1 MMFSTTFR
9 TALCRSFLSVLLIAG
24 VTPFAASK
32 DISDACNRGIIH
44 STANVTTSAGAHYS
58 VETVFKDVHN
68 ARTAFT
74 YPDRTLNYNTE
85 GPVSWVTEGDSVN
98 AGDDNLTLFTLG
110 HHSVVIAARPELI
123 LEKTELKADI
133 VWRGQTVSK
142 AGWSLRGGGMVYLF
156 QDEKTDRIDGYVL
169 RLPDGDIVRNYLSD
183 WRQTDIGF
191 APFKIV
197 MEHGET
203 QFNYQYNV
211 VTQSG
216 GTLRDYFDDQ
226 EGARPQLAGLYR
238 LHAETLLAHCEGD
251 AAAFASLMAD
261 EGTIVQSGKISHI
274 TNENLRERFSG
285 VFQAVDYMAYENLS
299 VPEIRLSDDGSLG
312 WIIAHVK
319 PQTVDAQ
326 EQESETIW
334 TWMMGA
340 ALTDSGYKWHVLS
353 SSAAN

>member
-1 MMFSTTFR
+1 VCS
-9 TALCRSFLSVLLIAG
+9 
-24 VTPFAASK
+24 
-32 DISDACNRGIIH
+32 SD
-44 STANVTTSAGAHYS
+44 
-58 VETVFKDVHN
+58 
-68 ARTAFT
+68 
-74 YPDRTLNYNTE
+74 L
-85 GPVSWVTEGDSVN
+85 
-98 AGDDNLTLFTLG
+98 
-110 HHSVVIAARPELI
+110 
-123 LEKTELKADI
+123 
-133 VWRGQTVSK
+133 
-142 AGWSLRGGGMVYLF
+142 
-156 QDEKTDRIDGYVL
+156 
-169 RLPDGDIVRNYLSD
+169 
-183 WRQTDIGF
+183 
-191 APFKIV
+191 
-197 MEHGET
+197 
-203 QFNYQYNV
+203 
-211 VTQSG
+211 G

-340 ALTDSGYKWHVLS
+340 ALTDSVYILPVLS